1 MQAAYVVD
9 RARRHGNRVTIQLL
23 DGMAVF
29 VERLDIGPH
38 LDCRRSRIGHIAAA
52 RGQIVVTGNI
62 SNRQG
67 DEVRAGRGV
76 NTLEFEIASLGA
88 EPNSLAVDREQPF
101 GIVAECDRVISL
113 RDEKAREPQEAAP
126 IDLDGQANRVV
137 ANPPLVD
144 RIVELDVG
152 VLIFDGALD
161 ASGTA
166 RRGQGQERRVG
177 IDVIADRL

>member
-1 MQAAYVVD
+1 M
-9 RARRHGNRVTIQLL
+9 
-23 DGMAVF
+23 
-29 VERLDIGPH
+29 
-38 LDCRRSRIGHIAAA
+38 
-52 RGQIVVTGNI
+52 
-62 SNRQG
+62 
-67 DEVRAGRGV
+67 RAGRGV

-113 RDEKAREPQEAAP
+113 RDEKAREPHEAAP

-137 ANPPLVD
+137 AYPPLVD

-166 RRGQGQERRVG
+166 RRGQGQENSCRNTLVNSST
-177 IDVIADRL
+177 